1 MMNEVRMLSASGLL
15 GYGFP
20 EKSLVRGLE
29 RGLDMVG
36 VDGGSSDPGPHYL
49 GSGKCVN
56 SRMAMKRDM
65 ALLLRAAIAHR
76 IPMMIGTCG
85 GAGGE
90 PHLQVCVELA
100 HEIARED
107 GLHFKLAVIHSEQEK
122 QWLKARVDGRKV
134 KPLGTAAPLTA
145 DIIDR
150 SERIV
155 GMMGPE
161 PYLAALDAGAQVIL
175 AGRSTDPAP
184 WAALAMHHGMPA
196 APSWYAGKM
205 LECGTGAA
213 VPKGHDCQLALVSR
227 DYVEVEPASE
237 ERRCTPL
244 SVAIQALH
252 ENASPTLHTEPGGK
266 LDTTDCR
273 IEAVSDRAVRISGMR
288 WHPQPY
294 TVKLEG
300 AERVGYSAM
309 TIAGTRD
316 PLLISRIDAFLET
329 VRQQVA
335 FKTAGFKVR
344 ADDYQL
350 VFRLYGRNGVMGAWE
365 PERDAA
371 SHELGIV
378 VEAIAATQEIAS
390 AVNAI
395 ARVTLLHTDFPGR
408 LCKEGNMAFPFSPSD
423 IERGAIYQ
431 FTLRHV
437 VEPDD
442 PLQMFPIEY
451 EMV

>member
-1 MMNEVRMLSASGLL
+1 VKETRMLSASGLL

-20 EKSLVRGLE
+20 EDSLKLGMQRDLH
-29 RGLDMVG
+29 MVG

-65 ALLLRAAIAHR
+65 ALLLKAAMTHR
-76 IPMMIGTCG
+76 IPMIIGSCG

-90 PHLQVCVELA
+90 PHLQACTDILREV
-100 HEIARED
+100 AREE
-107 GLHFKLAVIHSEQEK
+107 GFHFKLAVIHAEQK
-122 QWLKARVDGRKV
+122 KDWLKGKLAAGKV
-134 KPLGTAAPLTA
+134 HPLGAAGPLQTET
-145 DIIDR
+145 IDR
-150 SERIV
+150 AVRIV

-161 PYLAALDAGAQVIL
+161 PYLEALGQGAQIIL

-184 WAALAMHHGMPA
+184 WAALAMHRGLPP

-213 VPKGHDCQLALVSR
+213 VPKGHDCQLAAVGT
-227 DYVEVEPASE
+227 DYVDVEPASPA
-237 ERRCTPL
+237 RRCTPL

-252 ENASPTLHTEPGGK
+252 ENASPTIHKEPGGM

-273 IEAVSDRAVRISGMR
+273 IEAVSDRTVRISGMR
-288 WHPQPY
+288 WTPQPY
-294 TVKLEG
+294 TIKLEG
-300 AERVGYSAM
+300 AELAGYSAM

-316 PLLISRIDAFLET
+316 PGLIGRMDEFLKT
-329 VRQQVA
+329 VREAVA
-335 FKTAGFKVR
+335 FKTGGFGVR

-350 VFRLYGRNGVMGAWE
+350 VFRVYGRDGVMGAWE
-365 PERDAA
+365 PERDDS
-371 SHELGIV
+371 SHELGLV
-378 VEAIAATQEIAS
+378 VEAVADTQEIAS
-390 AVNAI
+390 AVTAI

-423 IERGAIYQ
+423 IERGAVYQ
-431 FTLRHV
+431 FSLRHV
-437 VEPDD
+437 VEPDS
-442 PLQMFPIEY
+442 PLEMFPVDY
-451 EMV
+451 ESI